1 MRLIIN
7 LILIALCF
15 VLVWILYS
23 SIREPI
29 KFKAVKET
37 RDDAVIAKLVEIR
50 KAQDCYRSITGK
62 FAPDFDSLS
71 YVLKNGQFKI
81 IQVFGD
87 PDDPSNTA
95 AIRYDTIFKPAIDS
109 MRVLGIVLDSLRYV
123 PYGEG
128 VVFDIQADTLTYQKT
143 LVNVVQVG
151 VQKRKYMGEFAD
163 AKYRKYDHLYDPDAI
178 IKFGNMGTPN
188 LSGNWER

>member
-7 LILIALCF
+7 LILIAFCF
-15 VLVWILYS
+15 VLVWVLYS

-29 KFKAVKET
+29 KFKAVKEL
-37 RDDAVIAKLVEIR
+37 RDDAVIAKLKDIR
-50 KAQDCYRSITGK
+50 KAQDAYRSITGK
-62 FAPDFDSLS
+62 FAADFDSLS
-71 YVLKNGQFKI
+71 YVLKHGKFKI

-95 AIRYDTIFKPAIDS
+95 AIRYDTIYKPAIDS
-109 MRVLGIVLDSLRYV
+109 MRILGIRLDSLRYV

-128 VVFDIQADTLTYQKT
+128 AMFDINADTLTYQKT
-143 LVNVVQVG
+143 LVNVVEVG
-151 VQKRKYMGEFAD
+151 VRKRKYMGEFAD
-163 AKYRKYDHLYDPDAI
+163 SKYKKYDHLYDPDAT
-178 IKFGNMGTPN
+178 IKFGNMGAPN